1 MEQMRDKNVK
11 SFVSESYFSIFQFVA
26 LMQHFLI
33 EGLKLSIVQGGLS
46 KKVF

>member
-11 SFVSESYFSIFQFVA
+11 SFVFESYFSIFQFVA
-26 LMQHFLI
+26 LMQYCLI
-33 EGLKLSIVQGGLS
+33 EGLKLLIVQGGLS